1 MKSPYI
7 VRRTVENSYL
17 VRQRDQRRRRELLR
31 VAAAVVLLGG
41 GLLSY
46 TAIQVGILAA
56 GYRADELARQL
67 HRLEQDERYQR
78 LAISRLTSPK
88 ELEERARQE
97 LGMEYPTLAQT
108 VFSEAVFAK
117 TRSAKSR
124 SAETVFSEERR

>member
-1 MKSPYI
+1 MSSPYI

-31 VAAAVVLLGG
+31 VVAAVVLLGG

-56 GYRADELARQL
+56 GYRADELAQQL
-67 HRLEQDERYQR
+67 HRLEQDERYKR
-78 LAISRLTSPK
+78 LAISRLTSP
-88 ELEERARQE
+88 EHLEERARQE

-108 VFSEAVFAK
+108 VFPKAVLAK
-117 TRSAKSR
+117 TRST
-124 SAETVFSEERR
+124 ETVFSEERR